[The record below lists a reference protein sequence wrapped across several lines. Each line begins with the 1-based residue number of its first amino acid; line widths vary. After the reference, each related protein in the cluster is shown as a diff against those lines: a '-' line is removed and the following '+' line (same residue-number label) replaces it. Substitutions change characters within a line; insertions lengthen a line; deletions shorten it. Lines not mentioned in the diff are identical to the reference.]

1 MGKLLLVLPPGGLSG
16 EFSERLSKDFEVL
29 IVGSEEEGIGV
40 IEEEEGAVSAVLI
53 DINIARES
61 GHLILGYL
69 KSDMIFASIPA
80 IAVLDRQPTEEDMDV
95 FEMGYLDLLSPPGFS
110 EQLKCRINNC
120 IRSKDSFTYTEMQKM
135 LKQLPSN
142 IFLKDREGKYVFATQ
157 YWHHLNQDGK
167 KWTIRGKTDIDIR
180 KDKENARKAMEADK
194 QILLTGKG
202 TNYIIEEKSDGIR
215 EYLELIKRPVF
226 DDEGNVTGIIAL
238 INNVTEM
245 ELLKMELE
253 ERSRM
258 DPLTGLLN
266 KGAAEDL
273 VDILI
278 AGDREGKDHGAL
290 MMIDLDNFKTVNDV
304 FGHSKGDMVLS
315 TIGRI
320 IHNNFKGKD
329 VAGRIG
335 GDEFMVFLRGVE
347 TEESIVHLA
356 EKIQYDTVHAFDGE
370 ELEGYTSLS
379 IGISRY
385 PEDGCSYKD
394 LYNAADEAMY
404 LVKKQGKGS
413 YHIYSEP

>member
-1 MGKLLLVLPPGGLSG
+1 MGKLLLVVPEGGLSG
-16 EFSERLSKDFEVL
+16 EFSEKLSGDYEV
-29 IVGSEEEGIGV
+29 IVVHSEEEGIGA
-40 IEEEEGAVSAVLI
+40 IEEDEDSEICAVLV
-53 DINIARES
+53 DINIATES
-61 GHLILGYL
+61 GHIILNYL
-69 KSDMIFASIPA
+69 GSDMLFASIPA
-80 IAVLDRQPTEEDMDV
+80 IAILDRQPTEEDMEC
-95 FEMGYLDLLSPPGFS
+95 FKLGYLDLLSPPGLS
-110 EQLKCRINNC
+110 EQLKCRIKNC

-142 IFLKDREGKYVFATQ
+142 IFLKDKEGKYVFATQ

-180 KDKENARKAMEADK
+180 KDKDNAVKAMEADK
-194 QILLTGKG
+194 QILHTGKG
-202 TNYIIEEKSDGIR
+202 TNYIIEENSDGIR

-226 DDEGNVTGIIAL
+226 DDNGNVSGIIAL

-245 ELLKMELE
+245 QLLKMELE
-253 ERSRM
+253 ERSRT

-278 AGDREGKDHGAL
+278 GSDRERLGAL

-304 FGHSKGDMVLS
+304 FGHSMGDMVLS

-347 TEESIVHLA
+347 TEESLAHLA
-356 EKIQYDTVHAFDGE
+356 EKIQYDTVHAFDGQD
-370 ELEGYTSLS
+370 LEGYTSLS

-385 PEDGCSYKD
+385 PEDGRSYKE
-394 LYNAADEAMY
+394 LYDAADEAMY
-404 LVKKQGKGS
+404 IVKKNGKGT
-413 YHIYSEP
+413 YRIYCE